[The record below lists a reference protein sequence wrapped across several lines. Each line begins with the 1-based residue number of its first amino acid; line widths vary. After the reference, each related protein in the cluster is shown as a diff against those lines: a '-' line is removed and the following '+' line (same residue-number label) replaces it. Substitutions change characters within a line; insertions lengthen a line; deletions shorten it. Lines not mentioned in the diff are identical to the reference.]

1 MGRKET
7 QALNPT
13 RQKNEKVASNTS
25 LNWFLVLGI
34 VLVSALCGLGFV
46 ASLLLTASP
55 SLAPLSE
62 HVTIWHLFAPGRT
75 LMTCLALVAGVIY
88 ALLAF
93 LVCRRAASIPE
104 RRLVAGL
111 AAAALA
117 FCLCWIWTN
126 ATEHNGFS
134 DSDQLLAYARQ
145 LAHGDL
151 SSFLP
156 HSESFYGKLPGD
168 MYLSN
173 YPYQG
178 GILLLLEACSRLFG
192 SRDVQAFQTL
202 SALCCIGTSLA
213 LTRMTAVIGRPK
225 PERVLTAFLSMTLLA
240 PLLFVVFPYGNTIG
254 LFLALLAMDLWA
266 ESRSATG
273 ASRIALFAL
282 GFIALAVGLAV
293 KSTYVVVALGFLL
306 VLLVDCLRRQ
316 DGASAVAFVILLLVA
331 SKLAG
336 IVPQRIMEARLGYEL
351 PENQPKTA
359 WIAMGLSD
367 NSVLGADMP
376 GWWSDSALESQVK
389 NEGDAAAMSRDAQA
403 SISASLTAFANDP
416 GYAAWFFGTKLGTE
430 WLDPTFQSLYIA
442 GCGIMRADARGRTN
456 ADDGRFD
463 PADATLPHGFICRV
477 LECVMDGQQSVIYL
491 GASVGGAALAV
502 EARKKRAKALEFALP
517 CAAFMGFVVYTL
529 WEAKGMYTLPFFLC
543 LIPLAARGFATIAAL
558 KKMT

>member
-1 MGRKET
+1 M
-7 QALNPT
+7 NPT
-13 RQKNEKVASNTS
+13 RQKNENAASNTS
-25 LNWFLVLGI
+25 LNWFFVLGV

-75 LMTCLALVAGVIY
+75 LMTCLALVAGVVY

-93 LVCRRAASIPE
+93 LVCHRSASIPE
-104 RRLVAGL
+104 RRFVAGL
-111 AAAALA
+111 AATALA
-117 FCLCWIWTN
+117 FCLCWIWAN

-134 DSDQLLAYARQ
+134 DSAQLLAYARQ
-145 LAHGDL
+145 LAQGDL

-156 HSESFYGKLPGD
+156 HSESFRGKLPGD

-178 GILLLLEACSRLFG
+178 GILLLLESCSRLFG
-192 SRDVQAFQTL
+192 DRDVQAFQTL
-202 SALCCIGTSLA
+202 SALCCVGTSLA

-225 PERVLTAFLSMTLLA
+225 PERLLTAFLSMTLLA
-240 PLLFVVFPYGNTIG
+240 PLLFAVFPYGNTIG
-254 LFLALLAMDLWA
+254 LFLALLAMDLWV

-273 ASRIALFAL
+273 AHRIAFFVL

-306 VLLVDCLRRQ
+306 VLLVDCLRKQ

-336 IVPQRIMEARLGYEL
+336 IVPQRIMETRLGYEL
-351 PENQPKTA
+351 PKNQPKTA
-359 WIAMGLSD
+359 WIAMGLSN

-389 NEGDAAAMSRDAQA
+389 SEGDVAAMSRDAQA
-403 SISASLTAFANDP
+403 SISASLTTFANDP

-456 ADDGRFD
+456 ADNGRFD

-543 LIPLAARGFATIAAL
+543 LIPLAARGLATITAR
-558 KKMT
+558 KKTE